1 MQILIIE
8 YLWLCM
14 LTAVVHTGDS
24 SCTKLL
30 LQVVS
35 HLFLRNHVF
44 YIYVFIIYLFI
55 FTATHRELSSS
66 VNTVVRL

>member
-1 MQILIIE
+1 
-8 YLWLCM
+8 M
-14 LTAVVHTGDS
+14 LTAVLHTGYS

-44 YIYVFIIYLFI
+44 YLFIYIYLFI
-55 FTATHRELSSS
+55 YLYS
-66 VNTVVRL
+66 LPPIQK

>member
-1 MQILIIE
+1 
-8 YLWLCM
+8 M
-14 LTAVVHTGDS
+14 LTAVVHTGYS

-35 HLFLRNHVF
+35 HLFMRNHVF
-44 YIYVFIIYLFI
+44 YLYIYIYLLFIYLFIYLFI
-55 FTATHRELSSS
+55 FTATHTEISSS